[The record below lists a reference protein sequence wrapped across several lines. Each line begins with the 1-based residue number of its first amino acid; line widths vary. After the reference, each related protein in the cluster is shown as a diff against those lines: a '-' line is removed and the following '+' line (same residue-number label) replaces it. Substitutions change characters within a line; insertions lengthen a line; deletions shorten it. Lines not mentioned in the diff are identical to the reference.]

1 MEKKSDK
8 LVQEQIDRFLQGME
22 GIPTHMLKETN
33 MVSYIA
39 DRKSRTEE
47 LGGNSNHY
55 MKVAQAFLILFE
67 EREMYEEC
75 NDLIKMIPELQK

>member
-1 MEKKSDK
+1 MEKKTDK

-22 GIPTHMLKETN
+22 AVPTDILKETG
-33 MVSYIA
+33 MVPYIA
-39 DRKSRTEE
+39 DRKARTEE
-47 LGGNSNHY
+47 LGGDPNHY

>member
-1 MEKKSDK
+1 MEKISDE
-8 LVQEQIDRFLQGME
+8 LVQERINNFIQEME
-22 GIPTHMLKETN
+22 GVTTNRLKELG
-33 MVSYIA
+33 MVPYIA
-39 DRKSRTEE
+39 DRNTRIKE
-47 LGGNSNHY
+47 LGGNPDHY